1 MNGYEVWRREGNE
14 IGSRFFRNLIPDKII
29 TERNVIAV
37 EEKVLNPDGTPVKV
51 PAGEDGELE
60 DLTRIIYRS
69 EVITTTFENDSFPK
83 SFVGINGN
91 YFFAAHSSAFYSLET
106 KTADTLIGGLELWF
120 SDGTEANTRPIN
132 INQNNYT
139 FYEPEDGDYEPADIV
154 DELNF
159 GFEQNSSSSF
169 PRELTKFKDDL
180 VLVAN
185 DGISGF
191 ELWTVTDQGDNPQ
204 LIADI
209 SQGNTSSSPEELTV
223 VGDRLYF
230 TANDKNGRKLW
241 SIESTSG
248 NPTPVEGTGDDPK
261 HLINID
267 GKLYFSAKSELG
279 RELWVAD
286 GNTAILAADINI
298 GSGSS
303 SPKDFTVV
311 NHWVNQNIEKY
322 LYFSA
327 TDGARGVELWSL
339 NLSTNNSV
347 PKRHADI
354 LSGPSSSEPRQ
365 ITNADE
371 RLYFTADDGRS
382 GRELWT
388 LGVFIQS
395 PTIIEGN
402 DAIVIEVE
410 ENQKKVYQFT
420 SDSTVDWS
428 LNGGVD
434 EDQFNIKEN
443 GTLEFKEAPSYEDP
457 KDIDLDNNYEVVIR
471 AIEEE
476 TGTPTDLKVDVVV
489 SNVIEDGASDG
500 VIGGDDEPITIPF
513 STKLIKNIHPG
524 AKGSNPADL
533 TPFKGSLL
541 FSANNGKKGT
551 ELWQSQGSKKKT
563 TLLEDINK
571 GSESSNPTEFSVKKS
586 KVYFSANDGRTGQEL
601 WISDG
606 EKGRSELLSDIN
618 PGQAGSFPT
627 DLLWLN
633 QNLFFAADDGH
644 HGRELWKYS
653 KNNQTSSLV
662 LDIQTNSK
670 TGSNP
675 SELTELYGQIVF
687 AADDEVYGRELWIS
701 DGTAADTRL
710 LEDINPGGF
719 SSNPS
724 NFNLLNNKLYFTAD
738 SYLLGG
744 TQIMRL
750 EKNANKITAI
760 EGSIGDATGSDP
772 SNLHAS

>member
-1 MNGYEVWRREGNE
+1 MGARLVLDLNPSGSSSPQSMISIDGMLYFTADLGGSNTGEPIPEPVPDNDQDINSEEETEENSTQLSVSQLGSGLALLKSDGTADGTRLLKEFQSINDLVEVNGELYFIANDGTGNRLWKSDGTARGTELVKDLHPGADPNFPQDLFEIDGILFYSAIDGSGDDGKYPHVNGYEVWRREGNE

-279 RELWVAD
+279 REL
-286 GNTAILAADINI
+286 
-298 GSGSS
+298 
-303 SPKDFTVV
+303 
-311 NHWVNQNIEKY
+311 
-322 LYFSA
+322 
-327 TDGARGVELWSL
+327 
-339 NLSTNNSV
+339 
-347 PKRHADI
+347 
-354 LSGPSSSEPRQ
+354 
-365 ITNADE
+365 
-371 RLYFTADDGRS
+371 
-382 GRELWT
+382 
-388 LGVFIQS
+388 
-395 PTIIEGN
+395 
-402 DAIVIEVE
+402 
-410 ENQKKVYQFT
+410 
-420 SDSTVDWS
+420 
-428 LNGGVD
+428 
-434 EDQFNIKEN
+434 
-443 GTLEFKEAPSYEDP
+443 
-457 KDIDLDNNYEVVIR
+457 
-471 AIEEE
+471 
-476 TGTPTDLKVDVVV
+476 
-489 SNVIEDGASDG
+489 
-500 VIGGDDEPITIPF
+500 
-513 STKLIKNIHPG
+513 
-524 AKGSNPADL
+524 
-533 TPFKGSLL
+533 
-541 FSANNGKKGT
+541 
-551 ELWQSQGSKKKT
+551 
-563 TLLEDINK
+563 
-571 GSESSNPTEFSVKKS
+571 
-586 KVYFSANDGRTGQEL
+586 
-601 WISDG
+601 
-606 EKGRSELLSDIN
+606 
-618 PGQAGSFPT
+618 
-627 DLLWLN
+627 
-633 QNLFFAADDGH
+633 
-644 HGRELWKYS
+644 
-653 KNNQTSSLV
+653 
-662 LDIQTNSK
+662 
-670 TGSNP
+670 
-675 SELTELYGQIVF
+675 
-687 AADDEVYGRELWIS
+687 
-701 DGTAADTRL
+701 
-710 LEDINPGGF
+710 
-719 SSNPS
+719 
-724 NFNLLNNKLYFTAD
+724 
-738 SYLLGG
+738 
-744 TQIMRL
+744 
-750 EKNANKITAI
+750 
-760 EGSIGDATGSDP
+760 
-772 SNLHAS
+772 